1 MWHLKIMTIQHKKK
15 SFPLKPLLSP
25 ILASPARTQMKA
37 CCDRWPPSGGALK
50 KMIKVKKFLFEV
62 YFHPMTLN
70 FAWQGSFKNN
80 HKALPNL
87 NCLGRKVRYPKSGET
102 NPTVK
107 LFVRQFIEAE
117 NKEVVPPTEVTA
129 WGEYIY
135 DKIYWIDDSF
145 LRSLFLGTAP
155 L

>member
-1 MWHLKIMTIQHKKK
+1 M
-15 SFPLKPLLSP
+15 
-25 ILASPARTQMKA
+25 
-37 CCDRWPPSGGALK
+37 
-50 KMIKVKKFLFEV
+50 
-62 YFHPMTLN
+62 
-70 FAWQGSFKNN
+70 
-80 HKALPNL
+80 
-87 NCLGRKVRYPKSGET
+87 RYPKSGET

-117 NKEVVPPTEVTA
+117 NKEVVPPNEVTA

-135 DKIYWIDDSF
+135 DKIYWIDDNF